1 MKAKV
6 NAKLEEMRNE
16 GIIEKVQGA
25 TPWTPK
31 LISRK
36 VICNLPWP
44 RNHATSLPSPHL
56 MMAHTVSLAL

>member
-25 TPWTPK
+25 TPWLSPLVAIPK
-31 LISRK
+31 KNGDVRL
-36 VICNLPWP
+36 VLD
-44 RNHATSLPSPHL
+44 
-56 MMAHTVSLAL
+56 M